1 MSNQKVISLAA
12 AKAHCSDCRVS
23 SLCLPLRLPSEE
35 VNKLDE
41 IINQRRPIPAN
52 QYIFHAG
59 ARFDALYILRS
70 GSIKSFIIDDDGQ
83 EHILAFNFSGDI
95 IGLDGVFN
103 QLHVSFAKTLEM
115 SSICEIPYN
124 TLYEATQAV
133 PSLQTEL
140 LRLISREFGHEHE
153 LTMLL
158 SKHSAEERLAAFLL
172 MISKRY
178 QERGM
183 SAKEFNLPMS
193 RGDISNYLGLALE
206 TVSRSLTKMQQQ
218 GLINV
223 DKKHIKIEKMAELE
237 QLSRGYPEKESWS
250 QRG

>member
-1 MSNQKVISLAA
+1 MSNQKVISLSA
-12 AKAHCSDCRVS
+12 AKLACSDCRVS
-23 SLCLPLRLPSEE
+23 ALCLPLRLPSEE

-41 IINQRRPIPAN
+41 IINQRRPIPTN

-70 GSIKSFIIDDDGQ
+70 GSVKNFIIDDDGQ

-95 IGLDGVFN
+95 IGLDGISN
-103 QLHVSFAKTLEM
+103 QVHISFAKTLEI

-124 TLYEATQAV
+124 NLHKATQV
-133 PSLQTEL
+133 IPNLQTEL
-140 LRLISREFGHEHE
+140 LRLISREFTHEHE

-158 SKHSAEERLAAFLL
+158 NKHSAEERLAAFLL

-193 RGDISNYLGLALE
+193 RGDISNYLSLALE

-218 GLINV
+218 GLIQV

-237 QLSRGYPEKESWS
+237 QLSRGHPEKGSWPN
-250 QRG
+250 RI